1 MTAMAWVI
9 VGLIVLPCSFLVWS
23 LVAVDRRGFAAVRSN
38 LGRGLRLTDGIAV
51 GIGSGL
57 AAESKPSIPLG
68 VRLTPKGY
76 TGWLDKLL
84 ARAGRPARLP
94 LDRLLIAKPALA
106 LVVGVLGIVYI
117 MKSPTG
123 PAVLFVVALAALAY
137 FTPDILIHGR
147 GAKRQKAI
155 ELEVPNTLDQMLISV
170 EAGLGFETAMARAAQ
185 NGKGPLAAELT
196 RTLQDMQVGR
206 SRRDA
211 YMAMAARTDVPDLRS
226 FVRAVVQADVY
237 GIAIANVLRS
247 QAKQMRVKRRQ
258 RAEEKAMKLPVKVL
272 FPLMF
277 CILPVLFIVIIGPA
291 VINVMKN
298 FVGAF

>member
-1 MTAMAWVI
+1 MTTMAWLI
-9 VGLIVLPCSFLVWS
+9 VGLIVLPCAFLVWS
-23 LVAVDRRGFAAVRSN
+23 LVAVDRRGFAAVRNN
-38 LGRGLRLTDGIAV
+38 LGRGLRLADGVPV
-51 GIGSGL
+51 GTGSSSS
-57 AAESKPSIPLG
+57 ADAKPSIPLG
-68 VRLTPKGY
+68 MRLTPKGY
-76 TGWLDKLL
+76 TGWLDKIL

-94 LDRLLIAKPALA
+94 LERVLVAKPALA
-106 LVVGVLGIVYI
+106 LVVGVLGIVTVI
-117 MKSPTG
+117 KSPS
-123 PAVLFVVALAALAY
+123 PQSVLFVVLLAALAY
-137 FTPDILIHGR
+137 FVPDILIHGR
-147 GAKRQKAI
+147 GAERQKAI
-155 ELEVPNTLDQMLISV
+155 ELELPNTLDQMLISV
-170 EAGLGFETAMARAAQ
+170 EAGLGFETAMARAGQ
-185 NGKGPLAAELT
+185 NGKGPLAAELM

-211 YMAMAARTDVPDLRS
+211 YLGMAARTDVPDLRS

-237 GIAIANVLRS
+237 GIAIANVLRA

-291 VINVMKN
+291 AINVMKN